1 VRAEPRRDLPSAW
14 VSRIASLAVPGCG
27 RVDAAALE
35 GGLRNCNLKLTTDR
49 GTFVLR
55 VYEHHASL
63 CHKEVDLLQLV
74 AGRAPVPEVVYAAP
88 DGLDEMPPFAVL
100 RFVEGITFQ
109 ELKRARDGEAT
120 AEAAESVGGALAAI
134 GRVRFERGG
143 WIGPGPSVGAPLLPG
158 ENALPR
164 FVDLCLESGTLRSR
178 MPEDFPE
185 RAHAVVWCAAAELAA
200 LDGDARLVHC
210 DFGTRNVIVRRERGR
225 WTAAAVLDWEFAVAG
240 SPLTD
245 VGHFLRYDSPG
256 VEAAFLRGF
265 VEAGGELREGWRLVT
280 RLIDFS
286 ALCEILTGEWLPA
299 EVVSEVRELAMAT
312 VRVG

>member
-1 VRAEPRRDLPSAW
+1 M
-14 VSRIASLAVPGCG
+14 ASLAAPGCG
-27 RVDAAALE
+27 RIDATPLE

-63 CHKEVDLLQLV
+63 CHKEVDLLRFV
-74 AGRAPVPEVVYAAP
+74 DGRALVPEVIYAAP
-88 DGLDEMPPFAVL
+88 DGMDEMPPFAVL

-109 ELKRARDGEAT
+109 ELKRAGDADAT
-120 AEAAESVGGALAAI
+120 AEAAESVGAALAAI
-134 GRVRFERGG
+134 GRVRFDRAG
-143 WIGPGPSVGAPLLPG
+143 WIGPGPAVGAPLLPG

-164 FVDLCLESGTLRSR
+164 FVDLCLESEVLRSR
-178 MPEDFPE
+178 MPEDFRE
-185 RAHAVVWCAAAELAA
+185 QAHAVVWGAAAELAA

-225 WTAAAVLDWEFAVAG
+225 WGLAAVLDWEFAVAG

-245 VGHFLRYDSPG
+245 VGHFLRYDKQG

-265 VEAGGELREGWRLVT
+265 VEAGGELREGWRRMA

-286 ALCEILTGEWLPA
+286 ALCDILTREWLPSDVVA
-299 EVVSEVRELAMAT
+299 EVGALAMAT
-312 VRVG
+312 VRAG